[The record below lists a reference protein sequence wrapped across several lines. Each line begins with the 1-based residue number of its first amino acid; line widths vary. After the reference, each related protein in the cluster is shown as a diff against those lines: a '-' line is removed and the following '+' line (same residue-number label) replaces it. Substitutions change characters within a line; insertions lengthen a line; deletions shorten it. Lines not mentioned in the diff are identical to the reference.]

1 MENIYETKL
10 TTESGL
16 IYQGYGLTE
25 NESVDKVLEMVKDKN
40 LSQSQIKKMVTRTIG
55 LDLEKINMD
64 LNNAIND
71 NNFLQEVR

>member
-1 MENIYETKL
+1 MEKIYETKL

-25 NESVDKVLEMVKDKN
+25 NESVDTVLEMVKDKN

>member
-1 MENIYETKL
+1 MENIYETIL

-16 IYQGYGLTE
+16 IYQWYGLTE
-25 NESVDKVLEMVKDKN
+25 NESVDTVLEMVKDKN

>member
-25 NESVDKVLEMVKDKN
+25 NESVDTVLEMVKDKN
-40 LSQSQIKKMVTRTIG
+40 FSQSQIKKMVTRTIG

>member
-25 NESVDKVLEMVKDKN
+25 NESVDTVLEMVKYKN

>member
-1 MENIYETKL
+1 
-10 TTESGL
+10 
-16 IYQGYGLTE
+16 
-25 NESVDKVLEMVKDKN
+25 MVKDKN

>member
-25 NESVDKVLEMVKDKN
+25 NESVDTVLKMVKDKN

>member
-25 NESVDKVLEMVKDKN
+25 NESVDTVLEMVKDKN
-40 LSQSQIKKMVTRTIG
+40 LSQSQIKKMV
-55 LDLEKINMD
+55 
-64 LNNAIND
+64 
-71 NNFLQEVR
+71 

>member
-25 NESVDKVLEMVKDKN
+25 NESVDTVLEMVKDKN

>member
-1 MENIYETKL
+1 MKKNCTTK
-10 TTESGL
+10 SGL

-25 NESVDKVLEMVKDKN
+25 NESVDTVLEMVKDKN

>member
-25 NESVDKVLEMVKDKN
+25 NESVDTVLEMVKDKN

-55 LDLEKINMD
+55 LHLEKNNMD